1 MAGSLDDLKTAKT
14 YTAIIAEFIGTLLLV
29 LIACGSTEYTTNV
42 LHISISFGLTV
53 GTIVWAIGNVSG
65 GHINPAV
72 TLGFLVTRKIS
83 LVKALLYIAAQVG
96 GAIIGAGILKGLT
109 PSASYNGT
117 YGTPTLQN
125 GANAA
130 QGFGIEFCI
139 TFMFVLAIFASVD
152 GNRTDIAGSVPLTIG
167 LALTIGH
174 LWAVSI
180 ITKYPT
186 PLFI

>member
-29 LIACGSTEYTTNV
+29 LIGCGSTEYTTNT

-83 LVKALLYIAAQVG
+83 LVKALLYILG
-96 GAIIGAGILKGLT
+96 
-109 PSASYNGT
+109 
-117 YGTPTLQN
+117 
-125 GANAA
+125 
-130 QGFGIEFCI
+130 
-139 TFMFVLAIFASVD
+139 
-152 GNRTDIAGSVPLTIG
+152 RR
-167 LALTIGH
+167 
-174 LWAVSI
+174 VS
-180 ITKYPT
+180 
-186 PLFI
+186 